1 MGAGS
6 DAQLDRWRQKYPKV
20 APITN
25 TCPAA
30 PTRSSRNAPGRPPMV
45 VGPRT
50 HGYQGLMLGSIG
62 SRLLQRSGRPELIAR

>member
-1 MGAGS
+1 
-6 DAQLDRWRQKYPKV
+6 
-20 APITN
+20 
-25 TCPAA
+25 
-30 PTRSSRNAPGRPPMV
+30 MV